1 MNSSER
7 RLKIYNILMENK
19 TVDVSELSAHFDV
32 SPMTIRRDL
41 AIYEKQ
47 GILTTTYGG
56 AYLNRDIPSGINI
69 SPDGSQFDDNARKIG
84 IAAGKLL
91 KSGDSVFL
99 DSGDMTTGIVHGIK
113 NLRLTVMTNSLA
125 AANIL
130 RTFSK
135 VELLMAP
142 GTYQEDICGFSGSST
157 IAFIRKYN
165 FDVAVINGEK
175 LDTAYGLTVKNETS
189 AHLKATAL
197 DCAKRNIVMI
207 KSDDIDDSAF
217 AQVTALR
224 KINHIVTDRGLSD
237 DVKGALEQ
245 RGPQVILAD

>member
-7 RLKIYNILMENK
+7 RLKIYNILMENE
-19 TVDVSELSAHFDV
+19 TVDVSELSSHFDV

-56 AYLNRDIPSGINI
+56 AYLNRDILSGTEV
-69 SPDGSQFDDNARKIG
+69 SPDASQLDDNTRKIG
-84 IAAGKLL
+84 IAAGRLL

-99 DSGDMTTGIVHGIK
+99 DSGDMTTGIVYGIK
-113 NLRLTVMTNSLA
+113 NLRLTIMTNSLA

-130 RTFSK
+130 RTFPK
-135 VELLMAP
+135 VELILAP
-142 GTYQEDICGFSGSST
+142 GSYNEDICGFIGSST

-165 FDVAVINGEK
+165 FDVALLNGEK
-175 LDTAYGLTVKNETS
+175 LDTAYGLTVRDETS
-189 AHLKATAL
+189 AHLKATAI
-197 DCAKRNIVMI
+197 DCAKRSIVMI
-207 KSDDIDDSAF
+207 RSDDIDDSAF
-217 AQVTALR
+217 AQVATLR